1 MKRTLAYRITFIGNM
16 EVGKTTLIEHIIN
29 SNELTHDFQPYIPT
43 IGLDVKTK
51 YFNINGTMI
60 KSHLYDTSGNPL
72 FNELCISYRKQSD
85 ILCIVYDVSNRKSF
99 DSIPY
104 WISLRPIQAHMR
116 TLLIGNRVNNDKKR
130 VISYEEGTQLS
141 MKYNIDF
148 IETNYISNNIT
159 SKLEEMMYYIH
170 TKSIELH
177 DNENLLLLNNTSS
190 APGSNCCVIL

>member
-1 MKRTLAYRITFIGNM
+1 M